1 MGKHLVDGMQYYN
14 YADGAVIA
22 LLSIVMV
29 FVVLLVIIILTD
41 LISKIVGKDD
51 VVKEETTVTQTV
63 SSSPASPL
71 NINDEDAMVACL
83 VASIDYRNETKKNI
97 QVISVK
103 EG

>member
-1 MGKHLVDGMQYYN
+1 MNKALVDGMQYSN
-14 YADGAVIA
+14 FKDGAIIA

-29 FVVLLVIIILTD
+29 FVVLLVIIVLTE
-41 LISKIVGKDD
+41 LISRLAGKDEEQ
-51 VVKEETTVTQTV
+51 EETQETFTSTKE
-63 SSSPASPL
+63 ALPL
-71 NINDEDAMVACL
+71 NINDEDALVACL